1 MLVNPAKHPHVKASD
16 GQQFIDWLV
25 SAEGQKTI
33 ADYRIGTEPLFFPN
47 AKPER
52 S

>member
-1 MLVNPAKHPHVKASD
+1 MDHSRRE
-16 GQQFIDWLV
+16 DWLKPTLWV
-25 SAEGQKTI
+25 
-33 ADYRIGTEPLFFPN
+33 IGKEPLFFPN